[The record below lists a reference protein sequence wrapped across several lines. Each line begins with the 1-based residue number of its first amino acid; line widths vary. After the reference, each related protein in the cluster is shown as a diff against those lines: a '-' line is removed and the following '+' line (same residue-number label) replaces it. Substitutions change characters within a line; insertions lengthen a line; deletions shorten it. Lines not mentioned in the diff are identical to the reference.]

1 MMEGQC
7 KLVTV
12 ITRLQ
17 EIMSNLCKREK
28 ESRIRIKL
36 WDYKIITIIIIEQ

>member
-12 ITRLQ
+12 ITRLH

-28 ESRIRIKL
+28 ERMRIKL